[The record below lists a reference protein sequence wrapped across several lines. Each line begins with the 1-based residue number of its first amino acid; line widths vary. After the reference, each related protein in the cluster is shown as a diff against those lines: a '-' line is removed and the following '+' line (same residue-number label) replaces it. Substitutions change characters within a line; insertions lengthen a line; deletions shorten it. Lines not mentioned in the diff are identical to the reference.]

1 MHKSLSILFTMGIG
15 NCLKGVQIQNLCP
28 ILQYITTMYKTQ
40 CLTVSD
46 GESLVDT
53 TNKSNTQ

>member
-1 MHKSLSILFTMGIG
+1 MGIG
-15 NCLKGVQIQNLCP
+15 NSLEGVYIQNLCP
-28 ILQYITTMYKTQ
+28 ILQYITSMYKTQ

-46 GESLVDT
+46 SESLEDT